1 MEKYELEKLRDLPIE
16 EVARQLGLE
25 VNAHHK
31 ALCPFHDDHH
41 ASLSFSKRQNTCR
54 CFVCM
59 DRSLGTIDLVMKIK
73 HVDFIVATR
82 WLADQNGIALK
93 GQRRGNYSY
102 RGNGKENQSE
112 NSCNPRDSCSRP
124 ENPSNPRDSCSK
136 PENPSNPRDSCS
148 TPENPSNPRDSRSTT
163 ENQCNP
169 CQKEYPCSPSFDAS
183 RYARFFEHPWLSDE
197 ARRFLFEERRI
208 DPRVVRWCRI
218 SSWQDREGT
227 HWLQTPYF
235 DIEGKLI
242 GIQNRNLDYKKS
254 HTNRTDSS
262 TNDVSEG
269 EMSLNTNRTNRTNR
283 TDSSTNDVSEGGL
296 SLNTNRTNRTDS
308 STNDVSEGEMSLN
321 TDRTDLTDSS
331 TNDVSE
337 GEMSLN
343 TDRTD
348 LTDSSKGKDSSK
360 GMDSASQKP
369 RFRFP
374 YGAKC
379 GIYNLPVIQRMKPG
393 DELYITEGC
402 SDCWAMLS
410 AGHKAIAIPSA
421 TLLTPEDKQ
430 LLAELSQRLSIQWH
444 MYPDR
449 DAPGE
454 RLFLQLKQLLPSLQH
469 HQLPPGC
476 KDFGEAYVRE
486 LNSRE

>member
-59 DRSLGTIDLVMKIK
+59 DRSLGTIDLVMKLK

-124 ENPSNPRDSCSK
+124 ENPSNSRDSRSK
-136 PENPSNPRDSCS
+136 PENSRDSCS

-208 DPRVVRWCRI
+208 DPRVVLWCRI

-254 HTNRTDSS
+254 HTNRTD
-262 TNDVSEG
+262 
-269 EMSLNTNRTNRTNR
+269 RTN
-283 TDSSTNDVSEGGL
+283 SSTNDVSEGGL
-296 SLNTNRTNRTDS
+296 SLNTNRTNRTNRTNS
-308 STNDVSEGEMSLN
+308 STNNVSKGEMSLN
-321 TDRTDLTDSS
+321 TNRTNRTNRTDSS

-486 LNSRE
+486 LNPRE

>member
-59 DRSLGTIDLVMKIK
+59 DRSLGTIDLVMKLK

-112 NSCNPRDSCSRP
+112 NSCNPRDSRSKP
-124 ENPSNPRDSCSK
+124 ENPSNPRDSRSK

-269 EMSLNTNRTNRTNR
+269 EMSLNTNRTNRT
-283 TDSSTNDVSEGGL
+283 DSSTNDVSEGGL
-296 SLNTNRTNRTDS
+296 SLNTNRTNR
-308 STNDVSEGEMSLN
+308 
-321 TDRTDLTDSS
+321 
-331 TNDVSE
+331 
-337 GEMSLN
+337 
-343 TDRTD
+343 
-348 LTDSSKGKDSSK
+348 TDSSKGKDSSK

>member
-59 DRSLGTIDLVMKIK
+59 DRSLGTIDLVMKLK

-102 RGNGKENQSE
+102 RGNGRENQS
-112 NSCNPRDSCSRP
+112 

-136 PENPSNPRDSCS
+136 PENPSNPRDSRS
-148 TPENPSNPRDSRSTT
+148 KPENSRDSCSTT

-208 DPRVVRWCRI
+208 DPRVVLWCRI

-235 DIEGKLI
+235 DIEGRLI
-242 GIQNRNLDYKKS
+242 GIQNRNLDYKKPHTN

-262 TNDVSEG
+262 TN
-269 EMSLNTNRTNRTNR
+269 N
-283 TDSSTNDVSEGGL
+283 VSEGGL
-296 SLNTNRTNRTDS
+296 SLNTNRTNRT
-308 STNDVSEGEMSLN
+308 N
-321 TDRTDLTDSS
+321 R
-331 TNDVSE
+331 
-337 GEMSLN
+337 
-343 TDRTD
+343 
-348 LTDSSKGKDSSK
+348 TDSSKGKDSSK

-486 LNSRE
+486 LNPRE

>member
-124 ENPSNPRDSCSK
+124 ENPSNSRDSRSK
-136 PENPSNPRDSCS
+136 PENSRDSC
-148 TPENPSNPRDSRSTT
+148 STT

-283 TDSSTNDVSEGGL
+283 
-296 SLNTNRTNRTDS
+296 
-308 STNDVSEGEMSLN
+308 
-321 TDRTDLTDSS
+321 TDSS

-486 LNSRE
+486 LNPRE

>member
-59 DRSLGTIDLVMKIK
+59 DRSLGTIDLVMKLK

-124 ENPSNPRDSCSK
+124 ENPSNPRDSRSK

-254 HTNRTDSS
+254 HTNRTD
-262 TNDVSEG
+262 
-269 EMSLNTNRTNRTNR
+269 RTN
-283 TDSSTNDVSEGGL
+283 
-296 SLNTNRTNRTDS
+296 
-308 STNDVSEGEMSLN
+308 
-321 TDRTDLTDSS
+321 SS

-486 LNSRE
+486 LNPRE

>member
-112 NSCNPRDSCSRP
+112 NSCNPRDSCSKP

-283 TDSSTNDVSEGGL
+283 TDSS
-296 SLNTNRTNRTDS
+296 
-308 STNDVSEGEMSLN
+308 
-321 TDRTDLTDSS
+321 
-331 TNDVSE
+331 
-337 GEMSLN
+337 
-343 TDRTD
+343 
-348 LTDSSKGKDSSK
+348 KGKDSSK

-486 LNSRE
+486 LNPRE